1 MPNTFDHGYAL
12 LIGVGE
18 CANDKRLSLPVT
30 VKDIHALQSILTDP
44 NFCSY
49 PDDQQHIRLLHDT
62 EATRDKILDGL
73 VWLQEQTAKDSEATI
88 FVYFSG
94 HGLLHETGKYYLI
107 THDVEPFDIPN
118 TTLSAEDFNSALRQI
133 KAKRLFVVIDSC
145 HAQGMASAKSE
156 EVVMKLPSGFV
167 QTAPPK
173 GITADLS
180 QGKGRAV
187 FTSCDGGEQS
197 YIRTDNKMSIYTYHL
212 IEALQGA
219 GNQPHDTNVCLSNIM
234 NYLAKAVPESARTQ
248 CKAKQTPNFD
258 ISSEDFA
265 VAVAMLQGGKGLPA
279 DGWEA
284 VKKKTAEKMNQI
296 IQAYGDRSI
305 ASGRDVVGNQGT
317 NTGNIAL
324 GGDIQNNHGETIYNT
339 QGGKMNVENRNG
351 DTYNQQDSTNYNNQ
365 GANFHSEVQF
375 GDRIYQTPEKPKAG
389 FDNLV
394 KGIFNKYRYL
404 ENLEPYDADDV
415 WKMLRSASPE
425 EFGAFELKVFKLVVS
440 YCCYYC
446 KRRLTQ
452 STEYK
457 HFGEIDYYQRANE
470 LSREGNLRWSSHRLS
485 FIIKATQMAEIIKSI
500 ELNN

>member
-1 MPNTFDHGYAL
+1 
-12 LIGVGE
+12 
-18 CANDKRLSLPVT
+18 LPV
-30 VKDIHALQSILTDP
+30 
-44 NFCSY
+44 
-49 PDDQQHIRLLHDT
+49 
-62 EATRDKILDGL
+62 
-73 VWLQEQTAKDSEATI
+73 
-88 FVYFSG
+88 
-94 HGLLHETGKYYLI
+94 
-107 THDVEPFDIPN
+107 
-118 TTLSAEDFNSALRQI
+118 
-133 KAKRLFVVIDSC
+133 
-145 HAQGMASAKSE
+145 
-156 EVVMKLPSGFV
+156 
-167 QTAPPK
+167 
-173 GITADLS
+173 
-180 QGKGRAV
+180 
-187 FTSCDGGEQS
+187 
-197 YIRTDNKMSIYTYHL
+197 
-212 IEALQGA
+212 
-219 GNQPHDTNVCLSNIM
+219 
-234 NYLAKAVPESARTQ
+234 
-248 CKAKQTPNFD
+248 
-258 ISSEDFA
+258 
-265 VAVAMLQGGKGLPA
+265 
-279 DGWEA
+279 DGWES
-284 VKKKTAEKMNQI
+284 VKEKTAEKMNQI
-296 IQAYGDRSI
+296 IQASGDRSI
-305 ASGRDVVGNQGT
+305 ASGGDVVGNQGT

-485 FIIKATQMAEIIKSI
+485 SIIKATQMAEIIKSI